1 MRFDEIALVKNGDIL
16 EDAFTGRTYRVVET
30 GRHSIKAKGE
40 TIVNGRPIKDE
51 ITINRSN
58 YYNFIVK

>member
-1 MRFDEIALVKNGDIL
+1 MVIFLRMLLLKK
-16 EDAFTGRTYRVVET
+16 TYRVVET

-51 ITINRSN
+51 IIINRSN
-58 YYNFIVK
+58 YYNFIIK